1 MAAFIKYFYPG
12 INLIFLFQLLL
23 IVSMKRTFLGKEDE
37 AKCSAPLQ
45 FILPAAFRKG
55 GGSEGGEC
63 IVFMYLS
70 VKTWKPVFSFECRMM
85 MWIPDVVGHGQFII
99 TPTFPSSISVPTRG
113 IMWPDKTEEC
123 STCHHMGQSV

>member
-55 GGSEGGEC
+55 GGSEGRGMYC
-63 IVFMYLS
+63 IYVF
-70 VKTWKPVFSFECRMM
+70 KCKNFEAC
-85 MWIPDVVGHGQFII
+85 VLF
-99 TPTFPSSISVPTRG
+99 
-113 IMWPDKTEEC
+113 
-123 STCHHMGQSV
+123 

>member
-1 MAAFIKYFYPG
+1 MKLNAARLC
-12 INLIFLFQLLL
+12 NLFCLQLLG
-23 IVSMKRTFLGKEDE
+23 REEDLRE
-37 AKCSAPLQ
+37 
-45 FILPAAFRKG
+45 
-55 GGSEGGEC
+55 GEC

-70 VKTWKPVFSFECRMM
+70 VKTLEPVFSSECRMM

>member
-37 AKCSAPLQ
+37 AKCSSPLQ

-55 GGSEGGEC
+55 GGSEGRGMFLF
-63 IVFMYLS
+63 VFKVYKNLAC
-70 VKTWKPVFSFECRMM
+70 VLF
-85 MWIPDVVGHGQFII
+85 
-99 TPTFPSSISVPTRG
+99 
-113 IMWPDKTEEC
+113 
-123 STCHHMGQSV
+123 